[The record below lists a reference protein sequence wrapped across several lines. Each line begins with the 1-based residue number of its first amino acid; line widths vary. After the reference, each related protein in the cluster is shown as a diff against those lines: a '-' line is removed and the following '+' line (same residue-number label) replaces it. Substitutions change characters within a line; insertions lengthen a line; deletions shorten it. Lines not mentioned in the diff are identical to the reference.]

1 MVKDT
6 PGNTSMVCRYFGG
19 SCNTLYYKKNV
30 LEIILAYSVKYV
42 YNLTFAAKERK
53 KSAIMAQLS
62 RETDFYY
69 SPKVVAYGGFDLF
82 LSNPPTLP

>member
-1 MVKDT
+1 MPEEKT
-6 PGNTSMVCRYFGG
+6 PAYFLVLDDKKSLQYIRYDD
-19 SCNTLYYKKNV
+19 
-30 LEIILAYSVKYV
+30 
-42 YNLTFAAKERK
+42 NLTFEAKERK